1 MSAYCPHC
9 GETVGYFTQSHCKA
23 LAEQIR
29 ELESALHKNDRWNVE
44 TTNEGF
50 RICRGD
56 HEKTAGCEWEY
67 YVPESGEKPLEDE
80 LRESGVNNDSKTG
93 G

>member
-29 ELESALHKNDRWNVE
+29 ELKAENEELDHRMNTIACKQSLRIRELEAALQAS
-44 TTNEGF
+44 
-50 RICRGD
+50 RG
-56 HEKTAGCEWEY
+56 
-67 YVPESGEKPLEDE
+67 
-80 LRESGVNNDSKTG
+80 
-93 G
+93 